1 MNFEIYDRL
10 QAQLAGVGSSLRSDM
25 KEILAKSQADEKS
38 KELVE
43 QSLTRVSKSLD
54 ELAIIISQALQ
65 AAAE

>member
-10 QAQLAGVGSSLRSDM
+10 QIQLAGVGSSLRSDM

-54 ELAIIISQALQ
+54 ELAIMISQALQ